1 MGGSSREVIVIY
13 GCDTSFPLGVRP
25 QGSRTM
31 EPSLSTEVEG
41 EPKERKKIHFAVP
54 ASAPTNLDPRQ
65 VEMVS
70 RRQIEEIHLVSVE
83 F

>member
-1 MGGSSREVIVIY
+1 MISSDPHLPTHPPPQDPEV
-13 GCDTSFPLGVRP
+13 
-25 QGSRTM
+25 M
-31 EPSLSTEVEG
+31 EPSVSAEVEEEE

-70 RRQIEEIHLVSVE
+70 KAVCVCVWLSGCGFFELLAVCD
-83 F
+83 